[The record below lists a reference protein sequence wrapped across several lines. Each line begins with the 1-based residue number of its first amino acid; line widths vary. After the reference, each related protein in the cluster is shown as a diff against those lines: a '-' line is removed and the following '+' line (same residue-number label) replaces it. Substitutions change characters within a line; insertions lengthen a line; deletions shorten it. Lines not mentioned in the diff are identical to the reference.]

1 MTLEAIL
8 ASSLVAAAA
17 WGHLE
22 TWRLRAVRTRFSF
35 PLVPRTFEGYRIA
48 LVGGLHL
55 RRMGGWT
62 RRVQRV
68 IADLR
73 PDIVL
78 LGGDVKPTHG
88 SDNQRIHDLL
98 AEFLAPI
105 HPPDGFLA
113 VRGYHDRHGFWDALP
128 SDSRIRLLSNSSHA
142 VTRGGS
148 DLFFLGVQTA
158 HACHLDRGINQL
170 RETVAGLPPEGFRI
184 LVGQSGDLL
193 RVAQG
198 QPVHLILAVDNLHA
212 QIRIPGV
219 GVIRRDSKA
228 PLSWERGWIR
238 EGTLSMYLSPGLGT
252 RWLPFRFFLRPEVV
266 CVELS
271 SSPSS

>member
-1 MTLEAIL
+1 
-8 ASSLVAAAA
+8 
-17 WGHLE
+17 
-22 TWRLRAVRTRFSF
+22 
-35 PLVPRTFEGYRIA
+35 
-48 LVGGLHL
+48 
-55 RRMGGWT
+55 
-62 RRVQRV
+62 
-68 IADLR
+68 
-73 PDIVL
+73 
-78 LGGDVKPTHG
+78 
-88 SDNQRIHDLL
+88 
-98 AEFLAPI
+98 
-105 HPPDGFLA
+105 
-113 VRGYHDRHGFWDALP
+113 
-128 SDSRIRLLSNSSHA
+128 
-142 VTRGGS
+142 
-148 DLFFLGVQTA
+148 
-158 HACHLDRGINQL
+158 
-170 RETVAGLPPEGFRI
+170 
-184 LVGQSGDLL
+184 L